1 MKLEINAMVRGRP
14 AHAVIELPEVK
25 WLLPGATAEFVANV
39 LPDSIHRVDLVDEQG
54 NMVTNR
60 VTLR

>member
-1 MKLEINAMVRGRP
+1 MKIEINAIVQGRP

-25 WLLPGATAEFVANV
+25 WTLAGVAAERVANV
-39 LPDSIHRVDLVDEQG
+39 LPASIHRVDLVDEQG
-54 NMVTNR
+54 NR